1 MELVMVNQNNEFSVE
16 NTFNDVLS
24 TEKPFILSNTIPI
37 PMREMTET
45 HIIPVFVKDNEPL
58 ISHADFVSATQ
69 DIAYQ
74 VFKNDK
80 ILNPNIR
87 VSHPIKGRIPDA
99 KDKPAKELLESE
111 KTIYYERMMFIIE
124 IPSIQETIAGN
135 TLSLTIG
142 GVKSYNLDNLYNRKG
157 ADEHF
162 KVFIGFQN
170 KVCTNLCVWSDGLT
184 LDLKVKNL
192 SQLMKAIYEMVVQ
205 FKAEKQLFALQK
217 LCQYELSEHEFA
229 TLIGRA
235 RLYNYLPM
243 QEKKL
248 IPQLAFGDT
257 QIGVIAKDYYQ
268 DNSFCRRENGAIN
281 LWNVYNLFTGANK
294 MSYIDT
300 FLGRS
305 VNAFEFITQL
315 ADSMEN
321 RTNNWFLN

>member
-1 MELVMVNQNNEFSVE
+1 MVNQNNEFGVE

-37 PMREMTET
+37 PMREMADT

-99 KDKPAKELLESE
+99 KDKPAKELMEKE

-162 KVFIGFQN
+162 KVFR
-170 KVCTNLCVWSDGLT
+170 VC
-184 LDLKVKNL
+184 
-192 SQLMKAIYEMVVQ
+192 
-205 FKAEKQLFALQK
+205 
-217 LCQYELSEHEFA
+217 
-229 TLIGRA
+229 
-235 RLYNYLPM
+235 
-243 QEKKL
+243 
-248 IPQLAFGDT
+248 
-257 QIGVIAKDYYQ
+257 
-268 DNSFCRRENGAIN
+268 
-281 LWNVYNLFTGANK
+281 
-294 MSYIDT
+294 
-300 FLGRS
+300 
-305 VNAFEFITQL
+305 
-315 ADSMEN
+315 
-321 RTNNWFLN
+321 